1 MKDSSLTGTEGL
13 EPNGGEKGFLLEEL
27 TWLEAEKV
35 LCTETVIVLPI
46 GAACKEHGPHL
57 KLKND
62 WLLAE
67 YFKKEI
73 LKSAKVVIGPIVNC
87 HYYPAFSEY
96 PGSISLRLETARD
109 LVVDIC
115 RSLSRPGPRKF
126 YALNTGISTMG
137 PLEESAKI
145 LADDGIELKYTDL
158 PKLIELVKTK
168 VNQEEGGSHAGEI
181 ETSMML
187 FIDPT
192 TVDMGKAVKDYHP
205 SNQAGLTRDAQGVG
219 SFSASG
225 IYGDATLATRHK
237 GKLAVETI
245 LDGMLQEIESL
256 RTSQSR

>member
-1 MKDSSLTGTEGL
+1 MKDSSPTGTDGL
-13 EPNGGEKGFLLEEL
+13 EPMADEKGFLLEEL
-27 TWLEAEKV
+27 TWQEAEKV
-35 LCTETVIVLPI
+35 LSIDTVIVIPI

-62 WLLAE
+62 WLLTE

-73 LKSAKVVIGPIVNC
+73 LKNAKVVIGPTINC
-87 HYYPAFSEY
+87 HYYPAFTEY

-126 YALNTGISTMG
+126 YALNTGISTVR

-145 LADDGIELKYTDL
+145 LADEGIELRYTNL
-158 PKLIELVKTK
+158 LKLIQLVETK
-168 VNQEEGGSHAGEI
+168 VKQEEGGTHAGEI

-187 FIDPT
+187 FIAPA

-205 SNQAGLTRDAQGVG
+205 SNQAGLTRDPQGDG

-225 IYGDATLATRHK
+225 IYGNATLATRQK
-237 GKLAVETI
+237 GKLAVRAI
-245 LDGMLQEIESL
+245 LSGMLEEIESL
-256 RTSQSR
+256 RTSA